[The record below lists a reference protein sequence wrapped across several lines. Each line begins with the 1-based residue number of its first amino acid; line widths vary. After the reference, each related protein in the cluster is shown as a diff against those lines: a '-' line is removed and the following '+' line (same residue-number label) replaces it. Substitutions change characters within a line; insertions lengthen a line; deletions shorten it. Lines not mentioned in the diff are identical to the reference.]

1 MCRSDLLKLPIL
13 CYMYVFKG
21 SQTTDC
27 NFHLWVTAAW
37 KHISDWMAGNESR
50 INALAQRVPGSEEE
64 ENNVVDVLSACD
76 EYFKCSINTNTM
88 IHKEFWLN
96 LSCGWCPPTLSLLFF
111 YFYLL
116 IHFFY
121 LFILSVFNRT
131 KLLSWRNP
139 HPFFPSL
146 PPSVSPPGSWS
157 TEPHSSPTNP
167 SSRFMTT
174 SSPRSRRA
182 AAAARCS
189 WGCAAGKRGREMH
202 WGKRSVG
209 GGQRGVWGK

>member
-13 CYMYVFKG
+13 CYMHVFKG

-50 INALAQRVPGSEEE
+50 INALAQRVPRSEEE

-96 LSCGWCPPTLSLLFF
+96 VSCGWCPPTLSLLFF

-146 PPSVSPPGSWS
+146 PPSLCLS
-157 TEPHSSPTNP
+157 TRELKHRATQQPNEPKFQIHDYIESQKQKSGC
-167 SSRFMTT
+167 
-174 SSPRSRRA
+174 
-182 AAAARCS
+182 CS
-189 WGCAAGKRGREMH
+189 T
-202 WGKRSVG
+202 V
-209 GGQRGVWGK
+209 